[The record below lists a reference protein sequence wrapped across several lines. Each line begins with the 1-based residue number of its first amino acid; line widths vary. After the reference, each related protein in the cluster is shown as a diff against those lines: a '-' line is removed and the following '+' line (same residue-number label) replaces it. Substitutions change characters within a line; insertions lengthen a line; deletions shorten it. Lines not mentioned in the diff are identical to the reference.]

1 MDETWT
7 RFIYSYN
14 HAWQSTLF
22 TDSLFMQFYVA
33 LNKRVNVKLRKFY
46 ERWPRNSILIN
57 EILMCYYTTL
67 EKMYLK
73 FTM

>member
-7 RFIYSYN
+7 RFINSNN

-33 LNKRVNVKLRKFY
+33 LNKRVNVKLRSLRKF
-46 ERWPRNSILIN
+46 
-57 EILMCYYTTL
+57 
-67 EKMYLK
+67 
-73 FTM
+73 